1 MEDRQYQLEPA
12 HHRMPRPVSSR
23 DRLYLLEPEFADPAF
38 PGRSFYCKDCIT
50 VEGLLAAFPDRAA
63 KLDVTRVAWP
73 RPRAAVVAALGEA
86 NQNLPALAFA
96 GGGFVGEIEALLAA
110 LHTRHGFPER
120 HP

>member
-1 MEDRQYQLEPA
+1 M
-12 HHRMPRPVSSR
+12 SR
-23 DRLYLLEPEFADPAF
+23 DTLFLLDNDWPDPAF
-38 PGRSFYCKDCIT
+38 GGTRRFYCKECMI

-63 KLDVTRVAWP
+63 NLTVVRVPWP

-86 NQNLPALAFA
+86 NQNLPALVWTGEDGARDFA
-96 GGGFVGEIEALLAA
+96 NDIETLLAA